1 MKKVKNILRVL
12 ILCMML
18 SIATGVYAQEVTNI
32 STLEFTKLLKPLD
45 TSNRLNMNERKHL
58 EGKGERGHPGFEVDG
73 SDQE

>member
-1 MKKVKNILRVL
+1 MINLIEVSRMKEVRKMQKKGWETMKKVKNILRVL

-45 TSNRLNMNERKHL
+45 TS
-58 EGKGERGHPGFEVDG
+58 
-73 SDQE
+73 